1 MATKQTDGLTDV
13 TFNSTD
19 NNGGTVKANGSVGG
33 TFQSTQ
39 LSQNKVFVFGSTV
52 VNNDSA
58 DKALED
64 GVFAYD
70 NEHPVAKKVTTTL
83 SGVPNDFLRSGA
95 SAPGT
100 IRSIH
105 KLEVVRTRRLTQAI
119 RLNKFNEYTG
129 KFDPGYPQGS
139 STPDDFYNI
148 STNSLQAT
156 STDNAAEPTRD
167 NPGELTYIGQSVS
180 DGSTTVS
187 NTILVPKN
195 DDYKPRTN

>member
-1 MATKQTDGLTDV
+1 MATKQSDGLTDV
-13 TFNSTD
+13 TSGSTD
-19 NNGGTVKANGSVGG
+19 NNGGTVKANGSTGG
-33 TFQSTQ
+33 TFQASKVA
-39 LSQNKVFVFGSTV
+39 QNKVAVFGSTV
-52 VNNDSA
+52 IDNDSA
-58 DKALED
+58 DKALD
-64 GVFAYD
+64 GGTFAYD
-70 NEHPVAKKVTTTL
+70 NESPVAKKVTTTL
-83 SGVPNDFLRSGA
+83 SGVANDFLRSGA

-105 KLEVVRTRRLTQAI
+105 KVEVIRTRRLTQAI

-129 KFDPGYPQGS
+129 KFDLGYPQGS

-148 STNSLQAT
+148 STNSLQET

-195 DDYKPRTN
+195 DDYKSKTN